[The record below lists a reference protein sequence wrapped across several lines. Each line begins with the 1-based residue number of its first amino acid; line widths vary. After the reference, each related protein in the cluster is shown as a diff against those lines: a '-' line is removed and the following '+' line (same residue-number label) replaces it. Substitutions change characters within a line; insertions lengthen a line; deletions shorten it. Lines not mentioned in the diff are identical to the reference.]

1 MYVVKPYLIAVVEER
16 EFYRRRNIT
25 DVSVNVGLA
34 RSYQSE
40 EFILTLHTQ
49 EIS

>member
-25 DVSVNVGLA
+25 DVSGLTSL
-34 RSYQSE
+34 RSLFSRYTHRKLAEQ
-40 EFILTLHTQ
+40 I
-49 EIS
+49 

>member
-25 DVSVNVGLA
+25 DVSVNVGLTSL
-34 RSYQSE
+34 RSLFSRYTHGKLAEQ
-40 EFILTLHTQ
+40 I
-49 EIS
+49 